1 MKVPF
6 ADLRLAYSELQDE
19 LDAAYR
25 GVAAS
30 GWYLLGPETEAFED
44 EFASYCDVRH
54 CVTVGCGLDA
64 LSMIL
69 RALEIGPGD
78 EVIVPAH
85 TFLAT
90 WLAVSGVGAR
100 PVPVEPDARTANI
113 DPARISAAITP
124 RTKAIIPVHMYGQPA
139 DMEGIE
145 RVAATHG
152 IKVIEDAAQAHGA
165 RYKGKRVGGLSTA
178 AAFSF
183 YPTKNLP
190 ASGDGGAV
198 LTDDDSVAERVR
210 LLRNYGSR
218 DRYHFEIKGSNSRLD
233 ELQAAFL
240 RVRLR
245 HLDEWN
251 ARRAAIADRYI
262 TSLAGL
268 PGLVLPPR
276 PPWSEPAWYVFAV
289 RHASRTLIQQQL
301 ATAGIGTLIH
311 YPEPIHL
318 SGAYAE
324 FGWQHGTFPLAEQM
338 AAEELSLPMHP
349 HLDEH
354 AISLIIQEVTAA
366 VLHCGH
372 HDKAASAADLGVPE
386 RLVADHV

>member
-1 MKVPF
+1 MKIPF
-6 ADLRLAYSELQDE
+6 ADLRAAYAEFQDE

-25 GVAAS
+25 RVAAS

-44 EFASYCDVRH
+44 EFASYCGVRH

-90 WLAVSGVGAR
+90 WLAVSAVGAR
-100 PVPVEPDARTANI
+100 PVPVEPDAVTYNI
-113 DPARISAAITP
+113 DPARIPPAITP
-124 RTKAIIPVHMYGQPA
+124 RTKAVIPVHLYGQPA
-139 DMEGIE
+139 DMEAIE
-145 RVAATHG
+145 RIAAAHG

-165 RYKGKRVGGLSTA
+165 RYKGKRVGGLSAA

-233 ELQAAFL
+233 ELQAALL

-245 HLDEWN
+245 HLDAWN
-251 ARRAAIADRYI
+251 ARRAAVADRYI

-276 PPWSEPAWYVFAV
+276 PHWSEPVWYVFAI
-289 RHASRTLIQQQL
+289 RHPSRMLIQQHL

-324 FGWQHGTFPLAEQM
+324 FRWQPGAFPLAEQI
-338 AAEELSLPMHP
+338 AAGELSLPMRP
-349 HLDEH
+349 HLDER
-354 AISLIIQEVTAA
+354 AISLIIREVTAA
-366 VLHCGH
+366 VLHC
-372 HDKAASAADLGVPE
+372 DQSDDAASAADLSFPE
-386 RLVADHV
+386 LLVT

>member
-1 MKVPF
+1 MKIPF
-6 ADLRLAYSELQDE
+6 ADLRAAYAEFQDE

-25 GVAAS
+25 RVAAS

-44 EFASYCDVRH
+44 EFANYCGVRH

-64 LSMIL
+64 LSMTM

-90 WLAVSGVGAR
+90 WLAVSAVGAR
-100 PVPVEPDARTANI
+100 PVPVEPDAVTCNI
-113 DPARISAAITP
+113 DPARIPPAITP

-139 DMEGIE
+139 DMEAIE
-145 RVAATHG
+145 RIAATHG

-165 RYKGKRVGGLSTA
+165 RYKGRRVGGLSAA

-218 DRYHFEIKGSNSRLD
+218 DRSHFEIKGSNSRLD
-233 ELQAAFL
+233 ELQAALL

-245 HLDEWN
+245 HLDVWN
-251 ARRAAIADRYI
+251 ARRAAVADRYI

-276 PPWSEPAWYVFAV
+276 PHWSEPVWHVFAI
-289 RHASRTLIQQQL
+289 RHPSRMLIQQHL
-301 ATAGIGTLIH
+301 ATVGIGTLIH

-324 FGWQHGTFPLAEQM
+324 FRWQPGAFPLAEQI
-338 AAEELSLPMHP
+338 AAEELSLPMRP
-349 HLDEH
+349 HLDER

-366 VLHCGH
+366 VLHCGQTMTPH
-372 HDKAASAADLGVPE
+372 PLQTSAFPSC
-386 RLVADHV
+386 

>member
-6 ADLRLAYSELQDE
+6 ADLQAAYAEFQEE

-25 GVAAS
+25 RVAAS
-30 GWYLLGPETEAFED
+30 GWYLLGPETEAFEGA
-44 EFASYCDVRH
+44 FASYCGVRH

-64 LSMIL
+64 LSLIL

-90 WLAVSGVGAR
+90 WLAVSAVGAR
-100 PVPVEPDARTANI
+100 PVPVEPDPVTCNI
-113 DPARISAAITP
+113 DPARIPAAITP
-124 RTKAIIPVHMYGQPA
+124 RTKAVIPVHMYGQPA
-139 DMEGIE
+139 DMEAIE
-145 RVAATHG
+145 LIAATHG

-165 RYKGKRVGGLSTA
+165 RYKGKRVGGLSDA

-190 ASGDGGAV
+190 AAGDGGAV
-198 LTDDDSVAERVR
+198 LTDSDSVAERVR

-218 DRYHFEIKGSNSRLD
+218 DRYHFEVKGSNSRLD
-233 ELQAAFL
+233 ELQAAL
-240 RVRLR
+240 LGVRLR
-245 HLDEWN
+245 HLDAGN

-262 TSLAGL
+262 TSLTGL

-276 PPWSEPAWYVFAV
+276 PHWSDPAWYVFAI
-289 RHASRTLIQQQL
+289 RHPSRTLVQRQL
-301 ATAGIGTLIH
+301 TAAGIGTLIH

-324 FGWQHGTFPLAEQM
+324 FRWQPGAFPLTEQI

-349 HLDEH
+349 QLDEC
-354 AISLIIQEVTAA
+354 AISLVIEEVTAA
-366 VLHCGH
+366 VRCCAEN
-372 HDKAASAADLGVPE
+372 DAAASAVDLIDPELLVP
-386 RLVADHV
+386 

>member
-1 MKVPF
+1 MNVPF
-6 ADLRLAYSELQDE
+6 ADLRAAYTEFQDE

-25 GVAAS
+25 RVAAS
-30 GWYLLGPETEAFED
+30 GWYLLGPETEAFESD
-44 EFASYCDVRH
+44 FASYCGVRH

-64 LSMIL
+64 LSLIL

-90 WLAVSGVGAR
+90 WLAVSAVGAR
-100 PVPVEPDARTANI
+100 PVPVEPDAVTCNI
-113 DPARISAAITP
+113 DPARIPPAITP

-139 DMEGIE
+139 DMEAIE
-145 RVAATHG
+145 RIAATHG

-165 RYKGKRVGGLSTA
+165 RYQGKRVGGLSDA

-190 ASGDGGAV
+190 AAGDGGAV
-198 LTDDDSVAERVR
+198 LTDSDAVAERVR

-218 DRYHFEIKGSNSRLD
+218 DRYHFEIKGCNSRLD
-233 ELQAAFL
+233 ELQAAL
-240 RVRLR
+240 LGVRLR
-245 HLDEWN
+245 HLDAAN
-251 ARRAAIADRYI
+251 ARRAAVADRYI

-276 PPWSEPAWYVFAV
+276 PPWSDPVWYVFAI
-289 RHASRTLIQQQL
+289 RHPSRTLIQKQL
-301 ATAGIGTLIH
+301 AAAGIGTLIH

-324 FGWQHGTFPLAEQM
+324 FRWQRGAFPLAEQI
-338 AAEELSLPMHP
+338 AAEELSLPMRP
-349 HLDEH
+349 QLDER
-354 AISLIIQEVTAA
+354 AIALVIKEVTAA
-366 VLHCGH
+366 VRRCGET
-372 HDKAASAADLGVPE
+372 DAAASAVDLIDPE
-386 RLVADHV
+386 LLVT